1 MEDDNL
7 GPKPDMHVMM
17 VHMAPEVSISAAAM
31 PISFTTLDSH
41 RVVYTKC
48 LTPSITTTT
57 TTTTTTTE
65 EDGSHGLGFKLQSG
79 DTGSKQP
86 PSNGTENGGVEEKKT
101 VESVVACMDVEKGI
115 EMHSVELPSKG
126 IENGGVD
133 RKTVDYAVGSVLDA
147 EKDIE
152 MHLVEEPDQTSST
165 PHDNNEVDNG
175 PIPDDI
181 ASCEEETSATSITSL
196 DDDQPLC
203 LVLKKGKSGEQGL
216 MALAE
221 RKTNEDVSNTPL
233 KCPHAS
239 LESLALEV
247 AKPSSVGL
255 KSESG
260 RRDHA
265 VVANG
270 DGGDALVRTLKTKL
284 SNGVERGG
292 KKGSM
297 ELRRAPRQV
306 KKRRYFLV
314 WTL

>member
-17 VHMAPEVSISAAAM
+17 VDMAPEVSIPAAAM

-41 RVVYTKC
+41 RMVYTKC
-48 LTPSITTTT
+48 LTPRITTTT
-57 TTTTTTTE
+57 TEE
-65 EDGSHGLGFKLQSG
+65 EDGSHGLGFKLQNG
-79 DTGSKQP
+79 DMGSKQP

-101 VESVVACMDVEKGI
+101 VEGVVACMDVEKGF
-115 EMHSVELPSKG
+115 EMHLVEIPSKG
-126 IENGGVD
+126 RENGGENGGVD
-133 RKTVDYAVGSVLDA
+133 MNAVDNAVGCVLDA

-152 MHLVEEPDQTSST
+152 MHLVEELEQTSST

-203 LVLKKGKSGEQGL
+203 LVLKKGKSGEQAL
-216 MALAE
+216 MALVE
-221 RKTNEDVSNTPL
+221 RKTNEDVSNTPP
-233 KCPHAS
+233 KCPHAT
-239 LESLALEV
+239 LESLALEL

-270 DGGDALVRTLKTKL
+270 DGGDTLVRTLKNKL

>member
-7 GPKPDMHVMM
+7 GPKPDMHMMM
-17 VHMAPEVSISAAAM
+17 VHMAPEVSIPAAAM

-57 TTTTTTTE
+57 TTEE
-65 EDGSHGLGFKLQSG
+65 EDGSNGLGFKLQNRDMG
-79 DTGSKQP
+79 CKQP
-86 PSNGTENGGVEEKKT
+86 LSNGTENGEVEEKKT
-101 VESVVACMDVEKGI
+101 VESVVACMDVKEDI
-115 EMHSVELPSKG
+115 EMHSVEIPSKG
-126 IENGGVD
+126 TENGGVD
-133 RKTVDYAVGSVLDA
+133 LKAVDNAVGCVLDP

-152 MHLVEEPDQTSST
+152 MHLVEELEQTSST
-165 PHDNNEVDNG
+165 PHDNNGVDNG
-175 PIPDDI
+175 LIPDDI

-203 LVLKKGKSGEQGL
+203 LVLKKGKLGEQGL

-221 RKTNEDVSNTPL
+221 RKTNEDVSNTSP
-233 KCPHAS
+233 KCLHS
-239 LESLALEV
+239 VESLALEL
-247 AKPSSVGL
+247 ATPSSVGFKL
-255 KSESG
+255 ESG
-260 RRDHA
+260 RRDHP

-270 DGGDALVRTLKTKL
+270 DGVDTLVHTLKTKL